1 MALKGRID
9 NSRALSADT
18 YKVISAASTNGAN
31 IKSSAAQVTGWALT
45 NNGTAMR
52 YLHLYNKASSP
63 TVGTDVPRI
72 TFGIPAGAS
81 ANIVWEPPLA
91 FETGL
96 GISITAGMA
105 DTDAT
110 AVAANEVAANI
121 FYQ

>member
-9 NSRALSADT
+9 NSKALAADT
-18 YKVISAASTNGAN
+18 YHVISAASTNAAS
-31 IKSSAAQVTGWALT
+31 IKASAAQVTGWALT
-45 NNGTAMR
+45 NTSAAMK
-52 YLHLYNKASSP
+52 YVKLYNKAASP

-72 TFGIPAGAS
+72 TFGIPPTSA

-96 GISITAGMA
+96 AIAITGGVA
-105 DTDAT
+105 DSDAT
-110 AVAANEVAANI
+110 AVAASDVAAQI

>member
-9 NSRALSADT
+9 NSKALAADT
-18 YKVISAASTNGAN
+18 YHVISAASTNGAN
-31 IKSSAAQVTGWALT
+31 IKSSGAQVVGWALT

-52 YLHLYNKASSP
+52 YVKLYNKASSP
-63 TVGTDVPRI
+63 TVGTDVPRV
-72 TFGIPAGAS
+72 TFGIPAGSS

-96 GISITAGMA
+96 GIAITAGMA
-105 DTDAT
+105 DSDAT
-110 AVAANEVAANI
+110 AVAATEVAANI